1 MGIAGRLYGYDE
13 RDGRGVHLRPLAQ
26 HSPRSVAVL
35 AYEQC
40 SSNEQRCARLRAQRI
55 AYRVDIIL
63 MLASGSVYASNPI
76 ETVVEEVGYKRLV
89 TGNDKSANGD
99 RGNEVPRKR

>member
-1 MGIAGRLYGYDE
+1 
-13 RDGRGVHLRPLAQ
+13 
-26 HSPRSVAVL
+26 
-35 AYEQC
+35 
-40 SSNEQRCARLRAQRI
+40 
-55 AYRVDIIL
+55 VDVIL

-76 ETVVEEVGYKRLV
+76 ETVVEGVGYKRLV